1 MTVNRINSHM
11 GFLKYI
17 FLVLYLY
24 GPQLT
29 AQILVNEEQLLTN
42 LSYRQGTDDAYTL
55 ERCVLDIY
63 LPGTTDFATVVWFH
77 GGGLTFGNKFIP
89 EGLKKQGIAV
99 VAVNYRLYPKVKS
112 PMYIDDAAA
121 AVAWVFKNIASYGGD
136 PNLIFVSGHSAGGYL
151 TSMLGLDK
159 SYLNTY
165 GKDADAI
172 AGLIPYSGHT
182 ITHFTIRSEL
192 GLKWEDVRVDHM
204 APLAH
209 IRKDAPP
216 IILIT
221 GDRELELY
229 GRYEENAYFWRML
242 KSIGHPYVEL
252 YELEGYNHGDMAV
265 PAHHILLKTISK
277 MSNEITS
284 R

>member
-1 MTVNRINSHM
+1 MRVYKINLPETV
-11 GFLKYI
+11 LKYI
-17 FLVLYLY
+17 FFGLYMY
-24 GPQLT
+24 GFQLM
-29 AQILVNEEQLLTN
+29 AQTFTYEEQLLSN
-42 LSYRQGTDDAYTL
+42 LSYREGTNDAYTL
-55 ERCVLDIY
+55 ERCVLDLY
-63 LPGTTDFATVVWFH
+63 LPGNKDFATVVWFH
-77 GGGLTFGNKFIP
+77 GGGLTSGNKFIP
-89 EGLKKQGIAV
+89 EGLKKQEIAV

-112 PMYIDDAAA
+112 PTFIDDAAA

-136 PNLIFVSGHSAGGYL
+136 PNLIYISGHSAGGYL
-151 TSMLGLDK
+151 TSMVGLDK
-159 SYLNTY
+159 SYLNAFDV
-165 GKDADAI
+165 DADAI

-192 GLKWEDVRVDHM
+192 GLKWEDVRVDNM

-209 IRKDAPP
+209 IRKDASP

-242 KSIGHPYVEL
+242 QSLGHPYVEL

-265 PAHHILLKTISK
+265 PAHHILLKSISK
-277 MSNEITS
+277 ISKGITS

>member
-1 MTVNRINSHM
+1 VR
-11 GFLKYI
+11 FFKYF
-17 FLVLYLY
+17 FLVLYFN
-24 GPQLT
+24 GAHQLT
-29 AQILVNEEQLLTN
+29 AQILTDEAQLLTN

-63 LPGTTDFATVVWFH
+63 LPGTTDFATLVWFH
-77 GGGLTFGNKFIP
+77 GGGLTSGYKFIP
-89 EGLKKQGIAV
+89 EGLKNQGIAI

-112 PMYIDDAAA
+112 PTYIDDAAA
-121 AVAWVFKNIASYGGD
+121 AVAWVFKNIAFYGGD
-136 PNLIFVSGHSAGGYL
+136 PNLIFVAGHSAGGYL

-165 GKDADAI
+165 GIDADAI

-182 ITHFTIRSEL
+182 ITHFTVRSERE
-192 GLKWEDVRVDHM
+192 LKWDDVRVDHM

-277 MSNEITS
+277 ISNEITS

>member
-1 MTVNRINSHM
+1 M
-11 GFLKYI
+11 
-17 FLVLYLY
+17 LYFH
-24 GPQLT
+24 GAQLT
-29 AQILVNEEQLLTN
+29 AQILTDEAQLYTN
-42 LSYRQGTDDAYTL
+42 LPYSQGTDDAYAL
-55 ERCVLDIY
+55 DRYVLDIY
-63 LPGTTDFATVVWFH
+63 LPGTIDFATVVWFH
-77 GGGLTFGNKFIP
+77 GGGLTSGNKFIP
-89 EGLKKQGIAV
+89 EGLKNQGIAV

-112 PMYIDDAAA
+112 PTYIDDAAA
-121 AVAWVFKNIASYGGD
+121 AVAWVFKNIASYGGN
-136 PNLIFVSGHSAGGYL
+136 PNLIFVAGHSAGGYL

-159 SYLNTY
+159 SYLNSY
-165 GKDADAI
+165 DIDSDAI

-182 ITHFTIRSEL
+182 ITHFTVRSERE
-192 GLKWEDVRVDHM
+192 LKWDDVRVDHM

-209 IRKDAPP
+209 IRKESPP

-242 KSIGHPYVEL
+242 QSIGHPYVEL

-277 MSNEITS
+277 ISNGITS

>member
-136 PNLIFVSGHSAGGYL
+136 SNLIFVSGHSAGGYL

-165 GKDADAI
+165 GIDADDI

-182 ITHFTIRSEL
+182 ITHFTVRSERE
-192 GLKWEDVRVDHM
+192 LKWDDVRVDHM

-209 IRKDAPP
+209 IRKEAPP

-242 KSIGHPYVEL
+242 QRIGHPYVEL
-252 YELEGYNHGDMAV
+252 YEIDGHGHGPMVD

-277 MSNEITS
+277 KIN
-284 R
+284 

>member
-1 MTVNRINSHM
+1 M
-11 GFLKYI
+11 
-17 FLVLYLY
+17 
-24 GPQLT
+24 
-29 AQILVNEEQLLTN
+29 
-42 LSYRQGTDDAYTL
+42 
-55 ERCVLDIY
+55 
-63 LPGTTDFATVVWFH
+63 
-77 GGGLTFGNKFIP
+77 
-89 EGLKKQGIAV
+89 AV

-112 PMYIDDAAA
+112 PTFVDDAAA
-121 AVAWVFKNIASYGGD
+121 AVAWVFQNITFYGGD

-159 SYLNTY
+159 SYLNNY
-165 GKDADAI
+165 GIDADAI

-182 ITHFTIRSEL
+182 ITHFTVRSEL
-192 GLKWEDVRVDHM
+192 GLKWEDVRVDKM
-204 APLAH
+204 SPLAH

-242 KSIGHPYVEL
+242 QIIGHPNVEL
-252 YELEGYNHGDMAV
+252 YELEGYNHGDMAL
-265 PAHHILLKTISK
+265 PAHHILLKYISK
-277 MSNEITS
+277 ISSEITA

>member
-55 ERCVLDIY
+55 ERCALDIY
-63 LPGTTDFATVVWFH
+63 LPGTTDFATVVWFY

-136 PNLIFVSGHSAGGYL
+136 SNLIFVSGHSAGGYL

-165 GKDADAI
+165 GIDADAI

-192 GLKWEDVRVDHM
+192 GLKWDDVRVDHM

-252 YELEGYNHGDMAV
+252 YELESYNHGDMAV

-277 MSNEITS
+277 ISNEITS

>member
-1 MTVNRINSHM
+1 MRVNRSNLYVRFFKYF
-11 GFLKYI
+11 FLG
-17 FLVLYLY
+17 LYFN
-24 GPQLT
+24 GAQLT
-29 AQILVNEEQLLTN
+29 AQILTDEAQLLTN
-42 LSYRQGTDDAYTL
+42 LSYRQETDDAYTL

-63 LPGTTDFATVVWFH
+63 LPGTTDFATLVWFH
-77 GGGLTFGNKFIP
+77 GGGLTSGYKFIP
-89 EGLKKQGIAV
+89 EGLKNQGIAI

-112 PMYIDDAAA
+112 PTYIDDAAA
-121 AVAWVFKNIASYGGD
+121 AVAWVFKNIAFYGGD
-136 PNLIFVSGHSAGGYL
+136 PNLIFVAGHSAGGYL

-165 GKDADAI
+165 GIDADAI

-182 ITHFTIRSEL
+182 ITHFIIRSERE
-192 GLKWEDVRVDHM
+192 LKWDDVRVDHM
-204 APLAH
+204 APLAR

-252 YELEGYNHGDMAV
+252 YELEGFNHGDMAV

-277 MSNEITS
+277 ISNGITS
-284 R
+284 K

>member
-1 MTVNRINSHM
+1 MRVNRINSYVR
-11 GFLKYI
+11 FLKYF
-17 FLVLYLY
+17 FLVLYFH
-24 GPQLT
+24 GAQLT
-29 AQILVNEEQLLTN
+29 AQILTDEAQLLTN
-42 LSYRQGTDDAYTL
+42 LSYRQGTDDAYIL

-63 LPGTTDFATVVWFH
+63 LPGNKDFATVVWFH
-77 GGGLTFGNKFIP
+77 GGGLTGGNKFIP

-99 VAVNYRLYPKVKS
+99 IAVNYRLYPKVKS
-112 PMYIDDAAA
+112 PTYIDDAAA
-121 AVAWVFKNIASYGGD
+121 AVAWVFKNIASYGGN
-136 PNLIFVSGHSAGGYL
+136 PNLIFVAGHSAGGYL

-159 SYLNTY
+159 SYLNSY
-165 GKDADAI
+165 DIDSDAI

-182 ITHFTIRSEL
+182 ITHFTVRSERE
-192 GLKWEDVRVDHM
+192 LKWDDVRVDHM

-209 IRKDAPP
+209 IRKDSPP

-242 KSIGHPYVEL
+242 QIIGHPYVEL

-277 MSNEITS
+277 ISEKITS
-284 R
+284 K

>member
-1 MTVNRINSHM
+1 MRVNRINSYVR
-11 GFLKYI
+11 FLKYF
-17 FLVLYLY
+17 FLVLYFH
-24 GPQLT
+24 GAQLT
-29 AQILVNEEQLLTN
+29 AQILTDEAQLYTN
-42 LSYRQGTDDAYTL
+42 LPYRQGTVDAYTL
-55 ERCVLDIY
+55 DRCVLDIY

-77 GGGLTFGNKFIP
+77 GGGLTSGNKFIP
-89 EGLKKQGIAV
+89 EGLKNQGIAV

-112 PMYIDDAAA
+112 PKYIDDAAA
-121 AVAWVFKNIASYGGD
+121 AVAWVFKNIASYGGN
-136 PNLIFVSGHSAGGYL
+136 PNLIFIAGHSAGGYL

-159 SYLNTY
+159 SYLNSY
-165 GKDADAI
+165 DIDSDAI

-182 ITHFTIRSEL
+182 ITHFTVRSERE
-192 GLKWEDVRVDHM
+192 LKWDDVRVDHM

-209 IRKDAPP
+209 IRKESPP

-242 KSIGHPYVEL
+242 QSIGHPYVEL

-277 MSNEITS
+277 ISNGITS

>member
-1 MTVNRINSHM
+1 MRVNRINSYVR
-11 GFLKYI
+11 FLKYF
-17 FLVLYLY
+17 FLVLYFH
-24 GPQLT
+24 GAQLT
-29 AQILVNEEQLLTN
+29 AQILTDEAQLYTN

-55 ERCVLDIY
+55 DRCVLDIY

-77 GGGLTFGNKFIP
+77 GGGLTSGNKFIP
-89 EGLKKQGIAV
+89 EGLKNQGIAV

-112 PMYIDDAAA
+112 PRYIDDAAA
-121 AVAWVFKNIASYGGD
+121 AVAWVFKNIASYGGN
-136 PNLIFVSGHSAGGYL
+136 PNLIFVAGHSAGGYL

-159 SYLNTY
+159 SYLNSY
-165 GKDADAI
+165 DIDSDAI

-182 ITHFTIRSEL
+182 ITHFTVRSERE
-192 GLKWEDVRVDHM
+192 LKWDDVRVDHM

-209 IRKDAPP
+209 IRKDSSP

-242 KSIGHPYVEL
+242 QIIGHPYVEL

-265 PAHHILLKTISK
+265 PAHHILLKTISNISEK
-277 MSNEITS
+277 ITS
-284 R
+284 K

>member
-1 MTVNRINSHM
+1 
-11 GFLKYI
+11 
-17 FLVLYLY
+17 
-24 GPQLT
+24 
-29 AQILVNEEQLLTN
+29 
-42 LSYRQGTDDAYTL
+42 
-55 ERCVLDIY
+55 
-63 LPGTTDFATVVWFH
+63 
-77 GGGLTFGNKFIP
+77 
-89 EGLKKQGIAV
+89 
-99 VAVNYRLYPKVKS
+99 
-112 PMYIDDAAA
+112 
-121 AVAWVFKNIASYGGD
+121 
-136 PNLIFVSGHSAGGYL
+136 
-151 TSMLGLDK
+151 
-159 SYLNTY
+159 
-165 GKDADAI
+165 
-172 AGLIPYSGHT
+172 
-182 ITHFTIRSEL
+182 
-192 GLKWEDVRVDHM
+192 M

-277 MSNEITS
+277 ISSEITS

>member
-1 MTVNRINSHM
+1 M

-77 GGGLTFGNKFIP
+77 GGGLTSGNKFIP
-89 EGLKKQGIAV
+89 EGLKNQGIAV

-112 PMYIDDAAA
+112 PTYIDDAAA
-121 AVAWVFKNIASYGGD
+121 AVAWVFKNIASYGGN
-136 PNLIFVSGHSAGGYL
+136 PNLIFVAGHSAGGYL

-159 SYLNTY
+159 SYLNSY
-165 GKDADAI
+165 DIDSDAI

-182 ITHFTIRSEL
+182 ITHFTVRSERE
-192 GLKWEDVRVDHM
+192 LKWDDVRVDHM

-209 IRKDAPP
+209 IRKEAPP

-242 KSIGHPYVEL
+242 QRIGHPYVEL
-252 YELEGYNHGDMAV
+252 YEIDGHGHGPMVD

-277 MSNEITS
+277 ISEEIAS
-284 R
+284 K

>member
-29 AQILVNEEQLLTN
+29 AQILVNEEKLLTN
-42 LSYRQGTDDAYTL
+42 LSYRQGTDDAYIL
-55 ERCVLDIY
+55 ERCVLDIF
-63 LPGTTDFATVVWFH
+63 LPGNKDFATVVWFH
-77 GGGLTFGNKFIP
+77 GGGLTGGNKFIP

-136 PNLIFVSGHSAGGYL
+136 PNLIFVAGHSAGGYL

-165 GKDADAI
+165 GIDADAI

-192 GLKWEDVRVDHM
+192 GLKWDDVRVDHM

-277 MSNEITS
+277 ISNEITS

>member
-165 GKDADAI
+165 GIDADDI

-182 ITHFTIRSEL
+182 ITHFTVRSERE
-192 GLKWEDVRVDHM
+192 LKWDDVRVDHM

-209 IRKDAPP
+209 IRKEAPP

-242 KSIGHPYVEL
+242 QRIGHPYVEL
-252 YELEGYNHGDMAV
+252 YEIDGHGHGPMVD

-277 MSNEITS
+277 ISEEIAS
-284 R
+284 K

>member
-77 GGGLTFGNKFIP
+77 GGGLTSGNKFIP
-89 EGLKKQGIAV
+89 EGLKNQGIAV

-112 PMYIDDAAA
+112 PTYIDDAAA
-121 AVAWVFKNIASYGGD
+121 AVAWVFKNIASYGGN
-136 PNLIFVSGHSAGGYL
+136 PNLIFVAGHSAGGYL

-159 SYLNTY
+159 SYLNSY
-165 GKDADAI
+165 DIDSDAI

-182 ITHFTIRSEL
+182 ITHFTVRSERE
-192 GLKWEDVRVDHM
+192 LKWDDVRVDHM

-209 IRKDAPP
+209 IRKDSPP

-221 GDRELELY
+221 GDRELELH

-242 KSIGHPYVEL
+242 QIIGHPYVEL

-277 MSNEITS
+277 ISEKITS
-284 R
+284 K

>member
-1 MTVNRINSHM
+1 MRVNRSNLYVR
-11 GFLKYI
+11 FFKYF
-17 FLVLYLY
+17 FLVLYFH
-24 GPQLT
+24 GAQLT
-29 AQILVNEEQLLTN
+29 AQILTDEAQLLTN

-63 LPGTTDFATVVWFH
+63 LPGTTDFATLVWFH
-77 GGGLTFGNKFIP
+77 GGGLTSGYKFIP
-89 EGLKKQGIAV
+89 EGLKNQGIAI

-112 PMYIDDAAA
+112 PTYIDDAAA
-121 AVAWVFKNIASYGGD
+121 AVAWVFKNIAFYGGD
-136 PNLIFVSGHSAGGYL
+136 PNLIFVAGHSAGGYL

-165 GKDADAI
+165 GIDADAI

-182 ITHFTIRSEL
+182 ITHFTIRSERE
-192 GLKWEDVRVDHM
+192 LKWDDVRVDHM

-277 MSNEITS
+277 ISNGITS
-284 R
+284 K

>member
-1 MTVNRINSHM
+1 MRVNRSNLYVR
-11 GFLKYI
+11 FFKYF
-17 FLVLYLY
+17 FLVLYFH
-24 GPQLT
+24 GAQLT
-29 AQILVNEEQLLTN
+29 AQILTDEAQLLTN

-63 LPGTTDFATVVWFH
+63 LPETTDFATVVWFH

-89 EGLKKQGIAV
+89 EGLKNQGIAV

-112 PMYIDDAAA
+112 PTYIDDAAA

-136 PNLIFVSGHSAGGYL
+136 PNLIFVAGHSAGGYL

-165 GKDADAI
+165 GIDADAI

-182 ITHFTIRSEL
+182 ITHFTVRSERE
-192 GLKWEDVRVDHM
+192 LKWDDVRVDHM

-277 MSNEITS
+277 ISNEITS

>member
-1 MTVNRINSHM
+1 M
-11 GFLKYI
+11 
-17 FLVLYLY
+17 
-24 GPQLT
+24 
-29 AQILVNEEQLLTN
+29 
-42 LSYRQGTDDAYTL
+42 SYRQGTDDAYTL

-63 LPGTTDFATVVWFH
+63 LPETTDFATVVWFH
-77 GGGLTFGNKFIP
+77 GGGLKFGNKFIP

-136 PNLIFVSGHSAGGYL
+136 PNLIFVAGHSAGGYL

-165 GKDADAI
+165 GIDADAI

-182 ITHFTIRSEL
+182 ITHFTVRSERE
-192 GLKWEDVRVDHM
+192 LKWDDVRVDHM

-277 MSNEITS
+277 ISSEITS

>member
-1 MTVNRINSHM
+1 MSINRINSYVR
-11 GFLKYI
+11 FLNFF
-17 FLVLYLY
+17 FLVLYFH
-24 GPQLT
+24 GAQLT
-29 AQILVNEEQLLTN
+29 AQILTDEAQLLTN
-42 LSYRQGTDDAYTL
+42 LSYRQGTDDAYTV
-55 ERCVLDIY
+55 ERCVFDIY

-77 GGGLTFGNKFIP
+77 GGGLTSGNKFIP
-89 EGLKKQGIAV
+89 EGLKNQGIAV

-112 PMYIDDAAA
+112 PTYIDDAAA
-121 AVAWVFKNIASYGGD
+121 AVAWVFKNIASYGGN
-136 PNLIFVSGHSAGGYL
+136 PNLIFVAGHSAGGYL

-159 SYLNTY
+159 SYLNSY
-165 GKDADAI
+165 DIDSDAI

-182 ITHFTIRSEL
+182 ITHFTVRSERE
-192 GLKWEDVRVDHM
+192 LKWDDVRVDHM

-209 IRKDAPP
+209 IRKDSPP

-242 KSIGHPYVEL
+242 QIIGHPYVEL

-277 MSNEITS
+277 ISEKITS
-284 R
+284 K

>member
-1 MTVNRINSHM
+1 M

-24 GPQLT
+24 GAQLT
-29 AQILVNEEQLLTN
+29 AQILTDEAQLLTN

-63 LPGTTDFATVVWFH
+63 LPETTDFATVVWFH
-77 GGGLTFGNKFIP
+77 GGGLKFGNKFIP

-136 PNLIFVSGHSAGGYL
+136 PNLIFVAGHSAGGYL

-165 GKDADAI
+165 GIDADAI

-182 ITHFTIRSEL
+182 ITHFTVRSERE
-192 GLKWEDVRVDHM
+192 LKWDDVRVDHM

-265 PAHHILLKTISK
+265 PAHHILLKTMSKIS
-277 MSNEITS
+277 SEITS

>member
-77 GGGLTFGNKFIP
+77 GGGLTSGNKFIP
-89 EGLKKQGIAV
+89 EGLKNQGIAV

-112 PMYIDDAAA
+112 PTYIDDAAA
-121 AVAWVFKNIASYGGD
+121 AVAWVFKNIASYGGN
-136 PNLIFVSGHSAGGYL
+136 PNLIFVAGHSAGGYL

-159 SYLNTY
+159 SYLNSY
-165 GKDADAI
+165 DIDSDAI

-182 ITHFTIRSEL
+182 ITHFTVRSERE
-192 GLKWEDVRVDHM
+192 LKWDDVRVDHM

-209 IRKDAPP
+209 IRKEAPP

-242 KSIGHPYVEL
+242 QRIGHPYVEL
-252 YELEGYNHGDMAV
+252 YEIDGHGHGPMVD

-277 MSNEITS
+277 ISEEIAS
-284 R
+284 K

>member
-24 GPQLT
+24 GAQLT

-165 GKDADAI
+165 GIDADAI

-229 GRYEENAYFWRML
+229 GRYEENAYFWRMF

-277 MSNEITS
+277 ISNEITS

>member
-1 MTVNRINSHM
+1 MKVYPLNSPAAISKCF
-11 GFLKYI
+11 FLALYI
-17 FLVLYLY
+17 Y
-24 GPQLT
+24 GVQLT
-29 AQILVNEEQLLTN
+29 AQILVNEEKLLTN
-42 LSYRQGTDDAYTL
+42 LAYRQGTDDAYIL

-63 LPGTTDFATVVWFH
+63 LPGNKDFATVVWFH
-77 GGGLTFGNKFIP
+77 GGGLTGGNKFIP

-99 VAVNYRLYPKVKS
+99 IAVNYRLYPKVKS
-112 PMYIDDAAA
+112 PTYIDDAAA
-121 AVAWVFKNIASYGGD
+121 AVAWVFKNIASYGGN
-136 PNLIFVSGHSAGGYL
+136 PNLIFVAGHSAGGYL

-159 SYLNTY
+159 SYLNSY
-165 GKDADAI
+165 DIDSDAI

-182 ITHFTIRSEL
+182 ITHFTVRSERE
-192 GLKWEDVRVDHM
+192 LKWDDVRVDHM

-209 IRKDAPP
+209 IRKDSPP

-242 KSIGHPYVEL
+242 QIIGHPYVEL

-277 MSNEITS
+277 ISEKITS
-284 R
+284 K